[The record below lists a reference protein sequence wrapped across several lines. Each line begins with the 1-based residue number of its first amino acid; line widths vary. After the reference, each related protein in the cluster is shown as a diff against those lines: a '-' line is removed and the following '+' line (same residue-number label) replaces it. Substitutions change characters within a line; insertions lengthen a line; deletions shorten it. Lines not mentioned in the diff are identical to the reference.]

1 MSNENEKISNRKCVC
16 GTIYLIHSVLS
27 KIQITIIMTEQVKDF
42 VVVAIVAILT
52 SHFIKLG

>member
-16 GTIYLIHSVLS
+16 GTMYLIHSVLN
-27 KIQITIIMTEQVKDF
+27 KIQITIIMAEQVKDF